1 MFSVGE
7 SQGGCNLADASVLGE
22 NHLPGVGHLDL
33 ADEFRGRFPG
43 DGFDFPGKCG
53 A

>member
-22 NHLPGVGHLDL
+22 HHLPGVGHLDL
-33 ADEFRGRFPG
+33 ADELRGRPAN
-43 DGFDFPGKCG
+43 DGFDFPCEGG